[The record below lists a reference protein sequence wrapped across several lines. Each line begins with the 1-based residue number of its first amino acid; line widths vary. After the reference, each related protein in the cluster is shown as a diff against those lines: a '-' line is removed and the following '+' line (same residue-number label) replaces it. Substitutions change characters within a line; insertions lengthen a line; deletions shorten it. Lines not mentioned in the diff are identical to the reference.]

1 MIQNAAMMETVQE
14 LLAVLVEKMR
24 CAMIQ
29 DVVKILTVLE
39 QPAVLAEKMR
49 CAMIQNVVK
58 IQTVLMSPTRFAVC
72 ALMTS
77 LAADLSAV
85 WMRTVRMVL
94 CARTSCAYLKGNVT
108 HRGHVREP
116 MRSAMFLNMTTAI
129 TVMRMRILQNANL

>member
-1 MIQNAAMMETVQE
+1 MKTVLEQPAV
-14 LLAVLVEKMR
+14 LAVLIKL
-24 CAMIQ
+24 ATIQ

-39 QPAVLAEKMR
+39 LPAVLVEKMR

-77 LAADLSAV
+77 HAADPSAV

-94 CARTSCAYLKGNVT
+94 CARTSCAYLKGNVM
-108 HRGHVREP
+108 HRGHVR
-116 MRSAMFLNMTTAI
+116 A
-129 TVMRMRILQNANL
+129 

>member
-1 MIQNAAMMETVQE
+1 METVLE

-29 DVVKILTVLE
+29 NAVKMLTVLDL
-39 QPAVLAEKMR
+39 PVAHAVLIR
-49 CAMIQNVVK
+49 PAMIQNVVK

-72 ALMTS
+72 ALMAS
-77 LAADLSAV
+77 LAADPSAV

-94 CARTSCAYLKGNVT
+94 CARTNCVYLKGNVT
-108 HRGHVREP
+108 HRGHVRVP

-129 TVMRMRILQNANL
+129 TVMRM